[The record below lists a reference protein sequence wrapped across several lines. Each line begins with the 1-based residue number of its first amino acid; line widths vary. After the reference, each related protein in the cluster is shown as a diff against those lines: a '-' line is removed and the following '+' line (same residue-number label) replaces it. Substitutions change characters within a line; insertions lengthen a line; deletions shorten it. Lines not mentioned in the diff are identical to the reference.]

1 MLETRAGVLRG
12 VRALLLDLDGT
23 VFQNGR
29 LIAGAAEALAEIE
42 RAGIRRR
49 FLTNI
54 SSRPRSA
61 IAGELT
67 AMGLAVDAE
76 EILTAPR
83 AARSFLMDRGWIR
96 AQLLLPPAVCAED
109 LGGIEHDEISPPA
122 VVLGDQSADFDYDR
136 FNRAFRS
143 ILAGAELV
151 ALGRNRYFLHEG
163 ELVIDV
169 GAFAAAL
176 EFATRR
182 SPLVVGK
189 PSPDFFRAGLAELG
203 VGAAEAAIVGDDVEA
218 DVGAGQALGL
228 RGVLVKTGKFRPEDR
243 DRPEIRPDATIDSIA
258 DLPRL
263 R

>member
-23 VFQNGR
+23 VFQNDR
-29 LIAGAAEALAEIE
+29 LIPGAAEALVGIE

-61 IAGELT
+61 IAGELA

-83 AARSFLMDRGWIR
+83 AARLFLRDRGWTR
-96 AQLLLPPAVCAED
+96 AQLLVPPAVRAED
-109 LGGIEHDEISPPA
+109 FGGIEHDETSPQA
-122 VVLGDQSADFDYDR
+122 VVLGDQSEDFDYDR
-136 FNRAFRS
+136 FNRAFRTV
-143 ILAGAELV
+143 LAGAELV
-151 ALGRNRYFLHEG
+151 TLGRNRYFLHDG

-182 SPLVVGK
+182 NAYVVGK

-203 VGAAEAAIVGDDVEA
+203 VDAAEAAIVGDDVEA
-218 DVGAGQALGL
+218 DVGAGQERGL
-228 RGVLVKTGKFRPEDR
+228 RGVLVKTGKFRPEDL
-243 DRPEIRPDATIDSIA
+243 DHSATRPDAVIDSIA

-263 R
+263 L